1 MDRYIRKLI
10 VVGENGNGKSSTC
23 NTLLEKEIFV
33 GANRARTARC
43 ETCFIHMGSVNVWL
57 VDSPGMFE
65 PNSVLAERALEI
77 QNAVTE
83 CKEPHAFLIVFKADA
98 QTDERIMQTVDMLR
112 LIFGQQVMKHAII
125 VITNAARFRSD
136 ADFQKFYQNGKLKE
150 IVKMCKGRIV
160 KLENIRCSP
169 ERKKDMVDDIF
180 AVVDKV
186 SRMGKHCF
194 RNSDLDCHKQM
205 LEQHLVQVDAS
216 KPINEQIE
224 LMKKRL
230 REQLPLQQGESG
242 YYDVVDGH

>member
-1 MDRYIRKLI
+1 MDRYTRKLI

-23 NTLLEKEIFV
+23 NTLLEKEIFI

-83 CKEPHAFLIVFKADA
+83 CQEPHAFLIVFKADA

-112 LIFGQQVMKHAII
+112 LIFGQQVMNHAII

-136 ADFQKFYQNGKLKE
+136 ADFQKFYQTGKLKE
-150 IVKMCKGRIV
+150 IVKM
-160 KLENIRCSP
+160 
-169 ERKKDMVDDIF
+169 
-180 AVVDKV
+180 
-186 SRMGKHCF
+186 
-194 RNSDLDCHKQM
+194 
-205 LEQHLVQVDAS
+205 
-216 KPINEQIE
+216 
-224 LMKKRL
+224 
-230 REQLPLQQGESG
+230 
-242 YYDVVDGH
+242 